1 MRRMAPSKKIPGSV
15 VAVGVVFAMMMA
27 LPRFARAAD
36 LGDEP
41 SKSDS
46 PSAQGEDNEKPKD
59 SILDKKPAD
68 AAVANKKA
76 EAAGPPIWE
85 NWKFWAIAGGVV
97 AAGLVAIFVVPSIAH
112 QVNGG
117 DVRPCNM
124 TFVGCFGENQ

>member
-1 MRRMAPSKKIPGSV
+1 MAPSSKKIPWSV
-15 VAVGVVFAMMMA
+15 VAVGVVFSMVMA

-46 PSAQGEDNEKPKD
+46 PSAQGEDSEKPKD

-68 AAVANKKA
+68 AAVASKKS
-76 EAAGPPIWE
+76 EANHPPFWE
-85 NWKFWAIAGGVV
+85 NKWFWAVAGGVAV
-97 AAGLVAIFVVPSIAH
+97 FAVIAILTVPPLIH
-112 QVNGG
+112 QANGG

-124 TFVGCFGENQ
+124 SFVGCFGEGQ

>member
-46 PSAQGEDNEKPKD
+46 AAAQGEDNEKPKD

-68 AAVANKKA
+68 AAVASKKA
-76 EAAGPPIWE
+76 ESGPPFYE

>member
-1 MRRMAPSKKIPGSV
+1 MKLPVSV

-36 LGDEP
+36 LGEEP

-46 PSAQGEDNEKPKD
+46 SSAQGEDNEKPKD

-68 AAVANKKA
+68 AAVASKKS
-76 EAAGPPIWE
+76 EVAGPPFYE
-85 NWKFWAIAGGVV
+85 NWKFWAVAGGVV
-97 AAGLVAIFVVPSIAH
+97 AAGIIGLLVIPSIAH